1 MEYLTL
7 QDIPHRHCNP
17 VHSHRMASQSSERPG
32 THMAAVRCIYSY
44 PPESDSTPSSLL
56 LPMHEPLV
64 SYGYASRHD
73 SIERAKVLA
82 MDSSGPQELKEITLP
97 MHPPPPASPHTP
109 EHQSRGDALFMSSL
123 ESDMNI
129 WNHDDPPIR
138 ATRPGSS
145 DEQHRYND
153 WAITKTESQPHLQR
167 NSPPLQPGEQNFPGK
182 LPSFDEVSASQTSHP
197 YDTNDRSSSKQLS
210 RGHHHTLPQGETSL
224 QRTRPMSDPSL
235 KM

>member
-17 VHSHRMASQSSERPG
+17 VLSHRMASQSSERPG
-32 THMAAVRCIYSY
+32 THMAAVRRNYSY
-44 PPESDSTPSSLL
+44 PPESDSTPPSLL

-73 SIERAKVLA
+73 SIVRAEVLA
-82 MDSSGPQELKEITLP
+82 KHSSGPQELKEITLP
-97 MHPPPPASPHTP
+97 IRPAPPASSHTP
-109 EHQSRGDALFMSSL
+109 EHQTRGDSLFMSSL

-129 WNHDDPPIR
+129 LNHDDPPIR

-145 DEQHRYND
+145 DEKHRHND

-197 YDTNDRSSSKQLS
+197 YGTNDRSLSKQLS
-210 RGHHHTLPQGETSL
+210 RGHHHTPPQGGTSL